1 MKTQQVTRTCNVSM
15 NMAELFCQADL
26 PDSSDFIVSILL
38 KRKILKLFRDADR
51 WKEVIILIF
60 FSIFCY
66 LFKKCCSYNVE
77 ILQI

>member
-51 WKEVIILIF
+51 
-60 FSIFCY
+60 
-66 LFKKCCSYNVE
+66 
-77 ILQI
+77 